1 MKSSITLVENTEFPA
16 SPGTADEEVA
26 RVAKLRK
33 FRKRERKLHSRLR
46 RKDAGSDL
54 KAQRKMV
61 REWQGSAA
69 YRICGAV
76 RANKKLPL
84 ARRVSLADLFDI
96 GNQGSWNNSSDE
108 AVNIHILPKQEG
120 RFRTI
125 SNPGLENRM
134 MAYAAEGAIFPNLQ
148 PKPFQYEF
156 KGKGEFG
163 GISAAMNDIKAFIL
177 AGSVWAARLD
187 IKAFYESFTEEQLC
201 KLLPLLKNVV
211 RHFALGNHM
220 NAVVKDGPY
229 NAYYNLQDV
238 IDQARRG
245 VIQGSALSPKIG
257 SATIAQLNW
266 NAKQFLVNWVDD
278 FLILGCSEEEVRDA
292 ANTLIAAVAALPGGH
307 FSLVLKDVRH
317 AKDRIIFLGHAIT
330 LSDSEVEIEP
340 AFSDD
345 FYCPLEKMEER
356 LGPLL
361 YMLNKQISPSDQA
374 EALEIIGDMWVF
386 ARSWASAFKACDH
399 MEEDLE
405 AVELDVRNHTEAAGG
420 SWKEICSH
428 HNPDARWKRRY
439 S

>member
-1 MKSSITLVENTEFPA
+1 MKSSITLVENTEFPT
-16 SPGTADEEVA
+16 SPGTADEEMA

-33 FRKRERKLHSRLR
+33 FRKRERKLHRRLR
-46 RKDAGSDL
+46 RKDAGSDF
-54 KAQRKMV
+54 KAQRNMV

-84 ARRVSLADLFDI
+84 ARRVSLADLFDM
-96 GNQGSWNNSSDE
+96 GNQGSWNNCSDE
-108 AVNIHILPKQEG
+108 AVSIHIQPKQG
-120 RFRTI
+120 SRFRTI

-156 KGKGEFG
+156 KGNGEFG

-177 AGSVWAARLD
+177 AGHVWTARLD

-201 KLLPLLKNVV
+201 KFLPLLKNVV

-229 NAYYNLQDV
+229 NAYYNLQDA

-266 NAKQFLVNWVDD
+266 NAKEFLVNWVDD

-292 ANTLIAAVAALPGGH
+292 AAHQV
-307 FSLVLKDVRH
+307 
-317 AKDRIIFLGHAIT
+317 
-330 LSDSEVEIEP
+330 
-340 AFSDD
+340 
-345 FYCPLEKMEER
+345 
-356 LGPLL
+356 
-361 YMLNKQISPSDQA
+361 
-374 EALEIIGDMWVF
+374 
-386 ARSWASAFKACDH
+386 
-399 MEEDLE
+399 
-405 AVELDVRNHTEAAGG
+405 
-420 SWKEICSH
+420 
-428 HNPDARWKRRY
+428 
-439 S
+439 